1 MPLPNEQFI
10 RRLAAITDPEFLCD
24 FLGITSED
32 ILERFD
38 DVVDNNMEELREEFD
53 VDIDAE
59 EEYNNEKE

>member
-38 DVVDNNMEELREEFD
+38 DVVDNNMEELGHRD
-53 VDIDAE
+53 
-59 EEYNNEKE
+59 